1 MALNP
6 PLSSDGTPFRL
17 EHEVILCDRKGM
29 EAEVKVKGMSK
40 LGGKGKVYLTSA
52 RLIFVNKS
60 FKNSKFK
67 AIDMPVA
74 MMRDFK
80 FKQPVFGSNY
90 LQFEVKPLFQ
100 LLPDVAKIKLWFT
113 HGGCDKFLRIF
124 ETVSKDVHRQRK
136 EGRLSKNMQKNW
148 ENGMFNKNK
157 GFQDPSDPT
166 TIFTTQPPVFN
177 KNLDYIGNN
186 VYMDRDINYP
196 IFQEDAPKNPNQNQY
211 NPNNPNPNQNN
222 PNNPNQYNPN
232 NPNPNQYNPNNPNQ
246 YIPNPNQ
253 YNPNPNQYKPNQNQY
268 NPNNHNPNNHNP
280 NQYNP
285 NQNQY
290 NPNNMNQNNPNN
302 QNPNQYNPN
311 PNYPNMNNNMNQNY
325 PNLNNNPNPNYPNM
339 NNNMNQNYPNM
350 NNNINNPNPNNNM
363 NPNNQYNQQMN
374 QMPQLQNP
382 YPVMNQNNQPKDKY
396 FGFFGPTL
404 EKNDNR

>member
-6 PLSSDGTPFRL
+6 PLSQDGTPFRL
-17 EHEVILCDRKGM
+17 EHEVILCERKGM

-60 FKNSKFK
+60 YKKSKFK

-80 FKQPVFGSNY
+80 FKQPIFGSNY

-100 LLPDVAKIKLWFT
+100 LLPDIAKIKLWFT
-113 HGGCDKFLRIF
+113 HGGCDRFLRIF

-136 EGRLSKNMQKNW
+136 EGKLSKNMQKNW

-177 KNLDYIGNN
+177 KNMDFIGNN
-186 VYMDRDINYP
+186 VYMDKDIGYP
-196 IFQEDAPKNPNQNQY
+196 IFQDDVPQHHMPNNNQNQFNPNNNQNQFNPNNNQNQY
-211 NPNNPNPNQNN
+211 NPNN
-222 PNNPNQYNPN
+222 
-232 NPNPNQYNPNNPNQ
+232 
-246 YIPNPNQ
+246 
-253 YNPNPNQYKPNQNQY
+253 NQNQY
-268 NPNNHNPNNHNP
+268 NQNLNNNQAYHNPNINP
-280 NQYNP
+280 NMHNNQQNYPNMNP
-285 NQNQY
+285 NINLNMNNNQANY
-290 NPNNMNQNNPNN
+290 PNMNPKINPNMNNN
-302 QNPNQYNPN
+302 Q
-311 PNYPNMNNNMNQNY
+311 PNYPNMNPNINPNMHNNQPPMNQNN
-325 PNLNNNPNPNYPNM
+325 NLNPNNLNYP
-339 NNNMNQNYPNM
+339 MNQN
-350 NNNINNPNPNNNM
+350 NNFNPN

-382 YPVMNQNNQPKDKY
+382 YPVMDQNNQPKDKY
-396 FGFFGPTL
+396 FGFFGPNL
-404 EKNDNR
+404 ERNNNR